1 MSSGHGLEYYLPM
14 KWNGVLWH
22 EEAWKATLS
31 DSSQLQPTWTVT
43 LGQAN
48 PQAKDRDEGLS
59 RVHGEGHP
67 DDEARHKF
75 MYVVNEIE
83 ALLVLQGMF

>member
-31 DSSQLQPTWTVT
+31 DSGQLQPTWTVT

-48 PQAKDRDEGLS
+48 PQAKDTVEGLS
-59 RVHGEGHP
+59 RVHVEGNL

-75 MYVVNEIE
+75 MRVLNEIE
-83 ALLVLQGMF
+83 ALLALHGTF